1 MMKAILMK
9 KMINCV
15 AMSGVL
21 LFTAGQTMAMNQ
33 QSSTAAQA
41 NSKASNDSRMN
52 LTESQ
57 VIKVVSTVNNGE
69 IKQAKTALPKLKTD
83 DARKYAQMMISE
95 HTANEKKGQALAD
108 RLKLT
113 PQASSLSTAL
123 QSDSDKIVTDL
134 SKPSAADKDYMMSQV
149 EVHRKALN
157 TLDTQLIP
165 SAKNAE
171 LKSMLTHTRTAVA
184 THLKKA
190 EQIVE
195 KMK

>member
-1 MMKAILMK
+1 MMKAIPMK

-69 IKQAKTALPKLKTD
+69 IKQAKQPCLKTD

-95 HTANEKKGQALAD
+95 HTANEKKARLWQA
-108 RLKLT
+108 
-113 PQASSLSTAL
+113 
-123 QSDSDKIVTDL
+123 V
-134 SKPSAADKDYMMSQV
+134 
-149 EVHRKALN
+149 
-157 TLDTQLIP
+157 
-165 SAKNAE
+165 
-171 LKSMLTHTRTAVA
+171 
-184 THLKKA
+184 
-190 EQIVE
+190 
-195 KMK
+195 

>member
-1 MMKAILMK
+1 MKAIPMK

-41 NSKASNDSRMN
+41 NSKASNDSRMH

-95 HTANEKKGQALAD
+95 HTANEKKV
-108 RLKLT
+108 RLWQT
-113 PQASSLSTAL
+113 
-123 QSDSDKIVTDL
+123 V
-134 SKPSAADKDYMMSQV
+134 
-149 EVHRKALN
+149 
-157 TLDTQLIP
+157 
-165 SAKNAE
+165 
-171 LKSMLTHTRTAVA
+171 
-184 THLKKA
+184 
-190 EQIVE
+190 
-195 KMK
+195 

>member
-1 MMKAILMK
+1 MMKAIPMK

-69 IKQAKTALPKLKTD
+69 IKQAKQPCLSLKQMTHVSM
-83 DARKYAQMMISE
+83 RK
-95 HTANEKKGQALAD
+95 
-108 RLKLT
+108 
-113 PQASSLSTAL
+113 
-123 QSDSDKIVTDL
+123 
-134 SKPSAADKDYMMSQV
+134 
-149 EVHRKALN
+149 
-157 TLDTQLIP
+157 
-165 SAKNAE
+165 
-171 LKSMLTHTRTAVA
+171 
-184 THLKKA
+184 
-190 EQIVE
+190 
-195 KMK
+195 